1 MRKDLRKARAR
12 VISSIFCIKKK
23 KGRYGTFGCIRKK
36 KSGTPELGFTSRV
49 TTTYFKLIL
58 LAAGQR
64 SRCSGEVSG
73 ERWRVSTV
81 CATQVANGGPRQSRR
96 DVSERSVPL
105 GNFDHRRGDKSCRHV
120 LKGPPPRLDVYLSPK
135 SPAVIRLNVILRCPR
150 ISVFIWPP
158 LLKTLTSLVMS
169 LPIVTSQ
176 GQILPGVP

>member
-1 MRKDLRKARAR
+1 M
-12 VISSIFCIKKK
+12 
-23 KGRYGTFGCIRKK
+23 FGCIRKK
-36 KSGTPELGFTSRV
+36 KREAGTPELGFTSRV

-73 ERWRVSTV
+73 GRWRVSTV
-81 CATQVANGGPRQSRR
+81 CATQVATGEPWQSRR

-150 ISVFIWPP
+150 ISVFI
-158 LLKTLTSLVMS
+158 
-169 LPIVTSQ
+169 
-176 GQILPGVP
+176 